1 MYTLEDIKPLVMVEG
16 AKAVM
21 VREKRENRM
30 PDDLKNEFAKQI
42 RKATKLPVIFVPE
55 DVEVTVSAEELK

>member
-16 AKAVM
+16 AKMVM
-21 VREKRENRM
+21 VRERRGNEM
-30 PDDLKNEFAKQI
+30 PAELKNEFAKQI

-55 DVEVTVSAEELK
+55 DIEISVSTEELK